1 MKHPQDFFLSESR
14 LQCEGFL
21 QEELLELVNVVL
33 LPGFPR
39 VAAVKDKSLHVIVAY
54 KESIGV

>member
-1 MKHPQDFFLSESR
+1 MKHPQDFFLSER
-14 LQCEGFL
+14 RRQCEGFL
-21 QEELLELVNVVL
+21 QEELFELVNVVL

-54 KESIGV
+54 K